1 MCIISVGQIIRT
13 PDRTPLSVEEWDAY
27 IQTDSELIAPIPT
40 TFRDVRTRKLH
51 ERTRPHSGDLCLGKQ
66 RIAFF
71 RWSDNPGH
79 GGVNVQCVLGFEI
92 PAMEYAYRI
101 VTSLHCTIT
110 CVSKHFQALELAA
123 HQTRPYAAILKTR
136 HSQHLVNV
144 EYTTPDNGGVITATL
159 IDEERLAV
167 IQGLEVFRGEDVVSI
182 TRSNIRLDITDFHM
196 K

>member
-1 MCIISVGQIIRT
+1 MEYTC
-13 PDRTPLSVEEWDAY
+13 
-27 IQTDSELIAPIPT
+27 
-40 TFRDVRTRKLH
+40 
-51 ERTRPHSGDLCLGKQ
+51 
-66 RIAFF
+66 RIATAL
-71 RWSDNPGH
+71 D
-79 GGVNVQCVLGFEI
+79 
-92 PAMEYAYRI
+92 
-101 VTSLHCTIT
+101 CTIT

-159 IDEERLAV
+159 IDEESLAV